1 MGKKTKTKKKQ
12 WTSREMQLLLKY
24 KADGLD
30 SGEIANCLGR
40 SQKAVQHKISSLRS
54 DVLKSKPVLD
64 NMIPT
69 EENSIPFSLDRE
81 KTKKYAIWGGAILAL
96 GAALLVERLL

>member
-40 SQKAVQHKISSLRS
+40 SQKAVQHKISEMRTP
-54 DVLKSKPVLD
+54 KPVPETVF
-64 NMIPT
+64 PT
-69 EENSIPFSLDRE
+69 EENSKPFSLDRS
-81 KTKKYAIWGGAILAL
+81 KVKKYAIWGGAILAL
-96 GAALLVERLL
+96 GAALLAERLL

>member
-1 MGKKTKTKKKQ
+1 
-12 WTSREMQLLLKY
+12 MQLLLKY

-54 DVLKSKPVLD
+54 DVVKPRLVVE
-64 NMIPT
+64 NVIPT
-69 EENSIPFSLDRE
+69 EETSIPFSLERG
-81 KTKKYAIWGGAILAL
+81 KAKKYAIWGGAIPAL
-96 GAALLVERLL
+96 GAGLLAERLL